1 MAVLLGTSKTRFV
14 DFEDTS
20 SGIGGF
26 LGKAFTAM
34 QTYLQQVDA
43 MIAED
48 TFVEDGVQ
56 DVAGFSNFDAG
67 FSNIKEP
74 TRRKTYTQTPKGTV
88 FIKKRMF
95 STLRNNFDP
104 RFMSTEDKVFIR
116 AAKHLFKRKCDEI
129 AFYENLIKLENI
141 NDNPGFLRLDG
152 MFGDLLDAFFHIL
165 NVGYG
170 IVGIENTAAFFSDLF
185 QDQKITDAF
194 FSNTQAGVDART
206 NAFST
211 TGSAVGTALEA
222 VGVSD
227 GFVSGLMELLKR
239 LYKLK
244 EVNERSKGSNF
255 TRWVYDSKTADV
267 FGLGAGVGVIELCLV
282 SDIRTST
289 GVTPSDGSC
298 SLLIEDPYKLT
309 MITEADIEVA
319 LRQALAEENGLSGVL
334 DITANF
340 QLEQAQELD
349 RQLNEMRRARGV
361 SEINFEFVFGSGN
374 AIGKIIETNFEFDE
388 TTAITIPEPH
398 SLTAPELVRTI
409 EIINK
414 LSSYLTLQQRAAA
427 AFQNLNKDFNG
438 IRQRMRNE
446 FSGHSIIQPMDAV
459 HVFVNSNTKDESIV
473 YENRPDVA
481 LGNILQNFTE
491 KYDTM
496 SQELIEQEA
505 AQLAPGIP
513 VEIYRLIRDSSMWR
527 SDGISVFAGVVQNI
541 KQSYQASN
549 GKFNLSVSATNN
561 LEYLKM
567 TRLNATPSL
576 AQPTKFLDD
585 PLTPFDVDVN
595 SSSGLV
601 TGTPKLSQENNKRL
615 SYLRFD
621 DGFYLGTTVEDPLRL
636 FQDIE
641 GKGPNSRVFFQHVPG
656 LLYKWKSGIVT
667 ETLNVNVDRP
677 LNGEGSSLND
687 ALSTVPQ
694 TIYSSPFANLDA
706 ADVISILVTGQPYN
720 YGNFLRNAMDMN
732 TFSVDNSNNSKHYFN
747 YLFDIFERNKPV
759 TGNFIPAKDGV
770 VNPRDAILAF
780 SIKKNLSNENSTLA
794 KLQREL
800 AEAQD
805 SAKKLAQSDISDPG
819 NDRLIAT
826 LNDKI
831 IKLQSQLSGKR
842 SDLQSMGKSVFGG
855 VSVNTVGNDVLV
867 NVPDMDLADV
877 NRKIKYTIKRKPEEV
892 RYNKDKNF
900 FIVSNQY
907 DQDTDIQAFA
917 VSLRD
922 KSGVLMN
929 SDYKTPYDLAIMTAN
944 SLNFELFCDTNGN
957 IVFRPPEYNKTPLSL
972 LMKMI
977 ALAKG
982 DGTSLAPKFV
992 IDMFETRANTTEEK
1006 LLQTELE
1013 IYERLLLLGLTPTQ
1027 ADIKLLLKDP
1037 LKDGNLDEREAAAIQ
1052 GITNTLMIPFF
1063 LNEADAVKESLAP
1076 IKDVFT
1082 PAGRIS
1088 LLQSNSAQLS
1098 VFSTVVDTIM
1108 RIRNQ
1113 LNSISGRTDKV
1124 LEDTIENRLAVVQD
1138 LEKYSSESMNGAT
1151 SRVNAFQQLGT
1162 KISQRQLLLQTYGK
1176 LIKNQ
1181 FYFADAD
1188 SAIKPKTLYDH
1199 AVTSWNTAISG
1210 NPDVPQLPQVLKDLI
1225 ENDLSNDDGPRSGK
1239 RFIVNDDVIL
1249 SMDFEIQIPEFNRVT
1264 VTGNSDGNANNL
1276 VGAPSAIPNLYTASA
1291 VDFDSWRQYGLRERT
1306 QPYHRVDFVNAETQG
1321 APFAVFKLIEQRK
1334 RIHAGQI
1341 IVIGNEYYQ
1350 PGDVIYVNDKSMLY
1364 YVTKVDHSLNFSNNV
1379 FTTTLTLEYGRSLG
1393 EYIPTPLDIIGKG
1406 MISAQRR
1413 AYGNIGTKR
1422 FPKPSSSI
1430 FVLDTLIAP
1439 NYLGFD
1445 GDVTSPLSTNY
1456 RVQFFNENRDRI
1468 KNIIIRAASKIN
1480 DKNKDQYKIELRGY
1494 YIAPANT
1501 AEAQA
1506 LNTKAKSATLLNFAF
1521 DAFSQVSMLPE
1532 VANKIDP
1539 SKIIM
1544 VPPIDITAN
1553 KDISDDDKRLRRF
1566 PSANAWGMSNA
1577 LIDIDGVGLPLN
1589 VVDVVFVVDKSR
1601 RGDVVNKF
1609 IGDFPTNNSNSSIA

>member
-20 SGIGGF
+20 SGIGSF

-74 TRRKTYTQTPKGTV
+74 TRRKTYTQTPRGTV
-88 FIKKRMF
+88 FIKKRIF

-116 AAKHLFKRKCDEI
+116 ASKHLFKRKCDEI
-129 AFYENLIKLENI
+129 AFYENLIKLENL
-141 NDNPGFLRLDG
+141 NDNPGFLKVDG
-152 MFGDLLDAFFHIL
+152 VFGDMLDAFFNLL
-165 NVGYG
+165 NIGYG
-170 IVGIENTAAFFSDLF
+170 ITEFTDTTAFFADLF
-185 QDQKITDAF
+185 SEQTF
-194 FSNTQAGVDART
+194 TNTVINGVEQPPSLAEFD
-206 NAFST
+206 
-211 TGSAVGTALEA
+211 TGKAMLESSAK
-222 VGVSD
+222 
-227 GFVSGLMELLKR
+227 LLKV
-239 LYKLK
+239 LFKLK

-255 TRWVYDSKTADV
+255 TRWIYDAKTADV

-282 SDIRTST
+282 SDLRTST
-289 GVTPSDGSC
+289 GVTPNDGSC
-298 SLLIEDPYKLT
+298 NISIEDPYKLT

-319 LRQALAEENGLSGVL
+319 LRQAIAEENGLSGVL
-334 DITANF
+334 DVTANF

-349 RQLNEMRRARGV
+349 RQLNELRRARGV

-398 SLTAPELVRTI
+398 SLTAPELVRAI

-427 AFQNLNKDFNG
+427 AFQNLNKDFNS

-446 FSGHSIIQPMDAV
+446 FSGHSIIQPMDGI
-459 HVFVNSNTKDESIV
+459 HVFINSNTKDESII

-513 VEIYRLIRDSSMWR
+513 VEIYRLIRDPSMWR

-541 KQSYQASN
+541 SQSYKAGSGQ
-549 GKFNLSVSATNN
+549 FNLSVTATNN

-567 TRLNATPSL
+567 TRLNAIPSL
-576 AQPTKFLDD
+576 VQPTKFLDD

-595 SSSGLV
+595 SSSGLI

-677 LNGEGSSLND
+677 LNGDGNSLND

-694 TIYSSPFANLDA
+694 TTYSSPFANLDA

-720 YGNFLRNAMDMN
+720 YGNFLKNAMDMG
-732 TFSVDNSNNSKHYFN
+732 TFSVDNTNNSKHYFN

-759 TGNFIPAKDGV
+759 TGNFIPAKEGV

-780 SIKKNLSNENSTLA
+780 SIKKNLSNENSALA
-794 KLQREL
+794 KLQKEL

-805 SAKKLAQSDISDPG
+805 SAKKLAQAGITDAGTNSM
-819 NDRLIAT
+819 IAT
-826 LNDKI
+826 LNSKI
-831 IKLQSQLSGKR
+831 STLQAQLSGKR
-842 SDLQSMGKSVFGG
+842 SDLQSMGTSVFGG

-867 NVPDMDLADV
+867 NVPDADLTDI

-892 RYNKDKNF
+892 RYNQDKNF

-922 KSGVLMN
+922 QSGDLMK
-929 SDYKTPYDLAIMTAN
+929 SDYKRPYDLAVMTAD
-944 SLNFELFCDTNGN
+944 SLNFELFCDPNGN

-992 IDMFETRANTTEEK
+992 VDMFETRANTTEEK

-1013 IYERLLLLGLTPTQ
+1013 IYEKMLLLGLTPTQ

-1052 GITNTLMIPFF
+1052 GVTNTLMIPYF
-1063 LNEADAVKESLAP
+1063 LNEAEAVKESLAP

-1082 PAGRIS
+1082 PANRVP
-1088 LLQSNSAQLS
+1088 LLQASTAQSSIFSA
-1098 VFSTVVDTIM
+1098 VVESII

-1113 LNSISGRTDKV
+1113 LNSLSGRTDKI
-1124 LEDTIENRLAVVQD
+1124 LEDTTENRLAVLQD
-1138 LEKYSSESMNGAT
+1138 LDKHSSESMNGAT
-1151 SRVNAFQQLGT
+1151 TRVNALQQLGT

-1181 FYFADAD
+1181 AYFADAD
-1188 SAIKPKTLYDH
+1188 DAIRPKTLYDH

-1239 RFIVNDDVIL
+1239 RFIINDDVIL
-1249 SMDFEIQIPEFNRVT
+1249 SMDFKIQIPEFNRVT
-1264 VTGNSDGNANNL
+1264 VTGNSDGSKDNL
-1276 VGAPSAIPNLYTASA
+1276 IGAPSAIPNLYTAEA

-1306 QPYHRVDFVNAETQG
+1306 QPYHRVDFVNAETQS

-1341 IVIGNEYYQ
+1341 TVMGNEYYQ
-1350 PGDVIYVNDKSMLY
+1350 PGDVVYVNDKSMLY
-1364 YVTKVDHSLNFSNNV
+1364 YVTKVDHSLNFSNSV
-1379 FTTTLTLEYGRSLG
+1379 FTTTLALEYGRALG

-1422 FPKPSSSI
+1422 FPKPSSSV

-1445 GDVTSPLSTNY
+1445 GDAQSPLSSDY
-1456 RVQFFNENRDRI
+1456 RMQFFKENKDRI
-1468 KNIIIRAASKIN
+1468 KNIIIRASSKIN
-1480 DKNKDQYKIELRGY
+1480 DKNKDHYKIELRGY

-1501 AEAQA
+1501 PEAQA
-1506 LNTKAKSATLLNFAF
+1506 LNTEAKSATLLSFAY
-1521 DAFSQVSMLPE
+1521 DAFSQVSMLPG
-1532 VANKIDP
+1532 VSNKIDP
-1539 SKIIM
+1539 SKIVM
-1544 VPPIDITAN
+1544 VPPIDITAS
-1553 KDISDDDKRLRRF
+1553 KELSDADKLLRRF

-1601 RGDVVNKF
+1601 RGDVANQL
-1609 IGDFPTNNSNSSIA
+1609 IGDFPTNNSDTSIA